1 MSHELRNEKS
11 DPLVLARKR
20 KNVHGHRN
28 LTKLRAIV
36 RRGIVNWALPAVDG
50 EDEASCKAHIAWMQK
65 EKRKDSTTNYL

>member
-20 KNVHGHRN
+20 KNVDGHRN

-36 RRGIVNWALPAVDG
+36 RRGIVNSAVDG

-65 EKRKDSTTNYL
+65 EKRKDNTTNYL